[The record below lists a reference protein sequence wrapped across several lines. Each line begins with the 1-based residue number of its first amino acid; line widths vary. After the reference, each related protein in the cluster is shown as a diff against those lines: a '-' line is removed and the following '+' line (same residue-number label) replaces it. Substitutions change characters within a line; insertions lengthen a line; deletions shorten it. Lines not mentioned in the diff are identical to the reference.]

1 MTSIIYAKYKPLYK
15 VTLNGQLIGY
25 VKDKESMQKMID
37 NYKNDIHENI
47 AYITLNYEPNYE
59 LEFVSSKVKDNTNE
73 VLSTIKNNSV
83 ITYRTYA
90 ISHNGKEEIRVN
102 TEAEAKE
109 IVNSINKS
117 DRKNITITEIYS
129 AQNIAE
135 EDITPKKMAISKL
148 TTKKNTKKVKKK
160 TTSRSSISRV
170 KKTSNVTKTVRVRKI
185 KKEKRAKTRKK
196 VSTRKNISRKKK
208 DVTKNKKEEVE
219 NTEKISVSS
228 GKYAFPVKGCS
239 LKNVRSKRYPS
250 YSGHTGIDVNINVK
264 GKSVVAADDGV
275 VIKSKAIRSKSG
287 AYRSYGECI
296 MIRHSDGKVTLY
308 AHMKEDS
315 RRVFV
320 GDKVRRGQ
328 VIGKVGSTGN
338 STGKHLHFEVQIK
351 GKPVNPFK
359 YL

>member
-15 VTLNGQLIGY
+15 VTLNGQLVGY
-25 VKDKESMQKMID
+25 VKDKDSMQEMIES
-37 NYKNDIHENI
+37 YKNDIPENV
-47 AYITLNYEPNYE
+47 AYITLNYNPNYQ
-59 LEFVSSKVKDNTNE
+59 LEFVSSKVKDDANE

-90 ISHNGKEEIRVN
+90 ISHNGKEKVRVN

-109 IVNSINKS
+109 IVNSINKL

-129 AQNIAE
+129 AENIAE
-135 EDITPKKMAISKL
+135 ENVTSKEMAISKL
-148 TTKKNTKKVKKK
+148 TRIKRSTPKVKKK
-160 TTSRSSISRV
+160 KTVRKSSISRV
-170 KKTSNVTKTVRVRKI
+170 KKVSNVKKAIKVKSI
-185 KKEKRAKTRKK
+185 KKTKAPKK
-196 VSTRKNISRKKK
+196 VSTRKNTSRKKK
-208 DVTKNKKEEVE
+208 NETKKKKEEVVE
-219 NTEKISVSS
+219 TTPVSS

-239 LKNVRSKRYPS
+239 LKNIRSKKYPS
-250 YSGHTGIDVNINVK
+250 YSGHTGIDININVK

-315 RRVFV
+315 RKVFV
-320 GDKVRRGQ
+320 GDKVQRGQ
-328 VIGKVGSTGN
+328 TIGKVGSTGN
-338 STGKHLHFEVQIK
+338 STGKHLHFEVQIN